1 MQDIYKLIDD
11 INVQKLD
18 NLDTRVNDALSSTN
32 DDALFILGETLFNF
46 GLTPQAIE
54 VFRTL
59 YNKYPDE
66 ANPLILNGKN
76 KGSWAGHITQY
87 RIAQVDLSILIK
99 KASNDECPATPNA

>member
-1 MQDIYKLIDD
+1 MYSDRFDQ
-11 INVQKLD
+11 
-18 NLDTRVNDALSSTN
+18 
-32 DDALFILGETLFNF
+32 
-46 GLTPQAIE
+46 
-54 VFRTL
+54 